1 MLTTSTYD
9 YAFATKS
16 NVIFKEAR
24 YDFGSQTA
32 KTRDSYLMIVFLKIF
47 GKFIDDKRRSY
58 LYLKV

>member
-24 YDFGSQTA
+24 YDFGGQNA
-32 KTRDSYLMIVFLKIF
+32 KTRDSYLMIILKYLESSLTTNGVAIF
-47 GKFIDDKRRSY
+47 I
-58 LYLKV
+58 

>member
-47 GKFIDDKRRSY
+47 GKFIDDKRLS
-58 LYLKV
+58 